1 MPIEHEAKVLD
12 VKPSAVRAAILAAG
26 GSEVGGPRLMR
37 RYVYDIAPGD
47 KSKWIRLRDTGTETT
62 LCVKQIDS
70 DAIDGTHEI
79 ETAVGDFAT
88 ASELLAMIGFTP
100 KSYQE
105 NRRASF
111 ILDSARLELDE
122 WPLIPPYLEIEGDS
136 KAHVLQ
142 VARLLGYAESQLTGE
157 NTVKVYARYGIA
169 LESIQE
175 LRFPDPHW
183 PCRYPWP
190 PVSR

>member
-12 VKPSAVRAAILAAG
+12 VGPAAVRATILAAG

-47 KSKWIRLRDTGTETT
+47 QSKWIRLRDAGTETT
-62 LCVKQIDS
+62 LCVKQIES
-70 DAIDGTHEI
+70 DAIDGTHEV
-79 ETAVGDFAT
+79 ETAVGDFMA
-88 ASELLAMIGFTP
+88 ASDLLAMLGFTP

-105 NRRASF
+105 NRRTSF
-111 ILDSARLELDE
+111 ILDGARLELDE

-136 KAHVLQ
+136 KDHVLR
-142 VARLLGYAESQLTGE
+142 VASLLGYGENQLTGE
-157 NTVKVYARYGIA
+157 NTIKVYARYGIE

-175 LRFPDPHW
+175 LCFPAP
-183 PCRYPWP
+183 
-190 PVSR
+190 